1 MVKFCKLF
9 FAILITVF
17 PYFLFGETVN
27 FPVEIPYPVYENTQ
41 GIIRLIDLN
50 TDEVVDSLNITVTPG
65 QTEENYSFQYTS
77 TDNEIENKISKA
89 IISPNPSAGNQL
101 LNIISKTRNID
112 YNKPIKFTLQSP
124 GKINIK
130 RNDNLYKSISIYNI
144 KGKKVDLN
152 SNVASGV
159 YIAKINPPINKR
171 ANNRTREVEYYAE
184 IEFNETNQTI
194 LPLTQILYPNQIGEL
209 NFENLYTTDFKLIT
223 PDNEEVTEPV
233 RIITTSPTGQTL
245 TQLVTSGTPI
255 TIFRDGLSGL
265 YPESLISDY
274 FSFVIADGT
283 PESQEA
289 GVPFLSKARNRAIGD
304 GTDLDTI
311 IFMLHEKPTTQT
323 LEQNMS
329 IKAETSGGSKNATF
343 AHDQQFMLY
352 IPDEYLNNPDKTE
365 QQLQNGAE
373 NYNAR
378 IAYLGELIKTYT
390 GELPHIDVNTREIY
404 NPENSLIKIQVY
416 SSFDELEQPYSGNVW
431 VEDTGYGFGLIYN
444 NNHTLELCQADFDIN
459 DHYDGNTALNG
470 AEFGELGAHFG
481 NPSNAVGEH
490 YYYSKFPQGNDF
502 ESEPYPIDDV
512 RLILRTFMGLPGAKN
527 TQYAAKAEINGNTYI
542 FTNLNRLYGGAP
554 TVDDQIVE
562 FPNAE
567 ETTLIQGT
575 YRKTTNFKNPQ

>member
-1 MVKFCKLF
+1 MIKFWRLF
-9 FAILITVF
+9 FGVVMMALPCFILA
-17 PYFLFGETVN
+17 ETVN
-27 FPVEIPYPVYENTQ
+27 FPVEIPYPVYENVN
-41 GIIRLIDLN
+41 GVVRLIDVN
-50 TDEVVDSLNITVTPG
+50 TDEIIDSLNVTIAPG
-65 QTEENYSFQYTS
+65 QEEAEYSFQYTS
-77 TDNEIENKISKA
+77 TDNEIENKTSKPS
-89 IISPNPSAGNQL
+89 IYPNPSTGNHS
-101 LNIISKTRNID
+101 LNIKSETRNLD
-112 YNKPIKFTLQSP
+112 YNKPIKFTLLSP

-130 RNDNLYKSISIYNI
+130 QNDNLYKSINIYNI
-144 KGKKVDLN
+144 KGKKIDIN
-152 SNVASGV
+152 SEVPSGI
-159 YIAKINPPINKR
+159 YIAKINPPTDKTPE
-171 ANNRTREVEYYAE
+171 NRTRELEVYGQ

-194 LPLTQILYPNQIGEL
+194 LPLTQTLYPDQTGEL
-209 NFENLYTTDFKLIT
+209 NFENLYTTDFNLIT

-265 YPESLISDY
+265 YPEDLIADY

-289 GVPFLSKARNRAIGD
+289 GIPFLSKARNRAIGD
-304 GTDLDTI
+304 GTDLETTL
-311 IFMLHEKPTTQT
+311 FMLHEKPTTQT
-323 LEQNMS
+323 LDQNMS
-329 IKAETSGGSKNATF
+329 IKAETGTSCNKTF
-343 AHDQQFMLY
+343 AHNQQFMLY

-390 GELPHIDVNTREIY
+390 GELPHIDVNTREVY
-404 NPENSLIKIQVY
+404 NPENSLIRIQVY
-416 SSFDELEQPYSGNVW
+416 SSFDELEQPYSGNLW
-431 VEDTGYGFGLIYN
+431 VEDTGYGFALAEYDG
-444 NNHTLELCQADFDIN
+444 HTLELCQARFDIN

-481 NPSNAVGEH
+481 NPSNAVNEH
-490 YYYSKFPQGNDF
+490 QAYSKFPQGNFF

-554 TVDDQIVE
+554 AADDQIVE

-567 ETTLIQGT
+567 ESTLIQGT
-575 YRKTTNFKNPQ
+575 YRKITD